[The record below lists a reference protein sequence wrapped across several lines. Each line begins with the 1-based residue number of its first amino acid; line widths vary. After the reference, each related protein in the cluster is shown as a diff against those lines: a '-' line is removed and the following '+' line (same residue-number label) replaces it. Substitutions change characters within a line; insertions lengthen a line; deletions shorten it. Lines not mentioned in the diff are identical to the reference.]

1 MHSAKLHK
9 EVKQL
14 AYYAYHFNNKKAIYE
29 INHFLIPQLVRLD
42 LETMSLEEKE
52 VMEEDFLVLL
62 EQEFPG
68 EICNRALRD
77 IFLEKRQKQLKQA
90 IMKLVPLRPEMEF
103 PEALAMK
110 RHFVLHVGPTNSGK
124 TFQALERLK
133 RAKKG
138 IYLGPLRLLA
148 LEVYEKMRENNVAC
162 TMLTGQECL
171 EMEGSAIQASTIEM
185 LNVDE
190 AYEVAVI
197 DEAQMIEDEIRGY
210 SWTRAILG
218 ILAEEIHICMSPAAE
233 PVITHLIS
241 LCNDEYEIHRYER
254 KTQLVFEDKS
264 FSFPQDVQEGDA
276 LVVFSKKAVLDVAGR
291 LEEQGIESSV
301 IYGSLPPEIR
311 RRQMRLFTSGETKVV
326 VSTDAIGM
334 GLNLPVKRIIFMQTE
349 KFDGQGVRKLLPPEV
364 KQIAGRAGRFGIYD
378 TGYINAMGDGAASF
392 IRQQFYQEDEMI
404 EKVNLGF
411 PQVLLGMDGALDEI
425 LQLWHEEEAK
435 APFHKISIED
445 MLLLYRAAYRKKEW
459 IPGFSDK
466 YLLYR
471 MITCPIDVK
480 DRDVL
485 GLWLSYCE
493 NYMADVSLE
502 KPRLHGRLQGL
513 AKYETY
519 YKKLDLYYQFSV
531 RMGKVLDNEWLEGE
545 REKTQTII
553 MQLLSKDKNL
563 FISRCKYCGRVLPVE
578 ATHGVCRRCHSMRY
592 Y

>member
-1 MHSAKLHK
+1 MHVTKLHK
-9 EVKQL
+9 EVKQM
-14 AYYAYHFNNKKAIYE
+14 AFYAYNFHSKKAIYE
-29 INHFLIPQLVRLD
+29 INHVLIPELVRLD
-42 LETMSLEEKE
+42 LETMTPEEKE
-52 VMEEDFLVLL
+52 VMGEDFLELL
-62 EQEFPG
+62 EKTAKG

-77 IFLEKRQKQLKQA
+77 IFVEKRQSQLKQA

-124 TFQALERLK
+124 TFHALERL
-133 RAKKG
+133 RSARKG

-148 LEVYEKMRENNVAC
+148 LEVYEKMREYNVAC

-171 EMEGSAIQASTIEM
+171 EMEGSTIQASTIEM
-185 LNVDE
+185 LDVE
-190 AYEVAVI
+190 QAYEVAVI
-197 DEAQMIEDEIRGY
+197 DEAQMIEDETRGY

-218 ILAEEIHICMSPAAE
+218 LLAEEIHICMSPAAE

-241 LCNDEYEIHRYER
+241 LCNDDYEIHRYER
-254 KTQLVFEDKS
+254 KTKLEFEDKS
-264 FSFPQDVQEGDA
+264 FSFPEDVKEGDA

-311 RRQMRLFTSGETKVV
+311 RRQMTLFTSGETKMV

-349 KFDGQGVRKLLPPEV
+349 KYDGQAVRKLLPPEV

-378 TGYINAMGDGAASF
+378 TGYVNALGDSAAAF
-392 IRQQFYQEDEMI
+392 IRQQFYGEDEVI

-411 PQVLLGMDGALDEI
+411 PQVLLGMKAPLDEI
-425 LQLWHEEEAK
+425 LVLWHEEQAK
-435 APFHKISIED
+435 PPFHKISIDD
-445 MLLLYRAAYRKKEW
+445 MLLLYRTAYKRKGR

-485 GLWLSYCE
+485 ALWLFYCE
-493 NYMADVSLE
+493 NYTADVSLS
-502 KPRLHGRLQGL
+502 KPYLHGRLQGL
-513 AKYETY
+513 AKYESY

-531 RMGKVLDNEWLEGE
+531 RMGKVMDQDWLEEE
-545 REKTQTII
+545 REKTQTMI
-553 MQLLSKDKNL
+553 MQLLSKDKNMY
-563 FISRCKYCGRVLPVE
+563 ISRCRYCGRVLPVE
-578 ATHGVCRRCHSMRY
+578 NSWGVCRRCHNMRY
-592 Y
+592 E